1 MKRYKRII
9 KEAEENKT
17 QDSIDAL
24 IAMPRIDTEDDKG
37 KFIELIKGVL
47 YSNTS
52 EGNEFL
58 NKINDFTS
66 SLKKSE

>member
-1 MKRYKRII
+1 MKRYKSII

-24 IAMPRIDTEDDKG
+24 IAMPRLDTAEDKG
-37 KFIELIKGVL
+37 RFLELVKGIVF
-47 YSNTS
+47 SDS
-52 EGNEFL
+52 PEGNEFL

-66 SLKKSE
+66 SLKK

>member
-1 MKRYKRII
+1 MKRYKSII

-24 IAMPRIDTEDDKG
+24 IAMPRLDTSEDKG
-37 KFIELIKGVL
+37 KFGELIKGIIF
-47 YSNTS
+47 SDS
-52 EGNEFL
+52 PEGNEFL

-66 SLKKSE
+66 SLKK

>member
-1 MKRYKRII
+1 MKRYTKFF

-24 IAMPRIDTEDDKG
+24 IAMPRLDTEEDKG
-37 KFIELIKGVL
+37 KFGELIKGIIF
-47 YSNTS
+47 SNTP

-66 SLKKSE
+66 SLKK